1 MPSSSNADTLVSGAL
16 SQVNYR
22 HPDKTKRDIMNLLHH
37 YKGLAPCKS
46 RFTFNDG
53 QERDLILIKGTV
65 PVPYKGNTY
74 NIPVS
79 MWLLDTHPYH
89 APICYVVP
97 TPDMQV
103 KVSKHVDNAGKIYLP
118 YLHEWNQASSDLLG
132 LVQVCIIIFSEQP
145 PVFSRPRQP
154 APTYPGYPPQ
164 QAAGYPPQP
173 AAGYPPQPAGGYPP
187 QPISGYP
194 PYPATSSMG
203 GGFPPAYPVP
213 DQGTGNLPYPPGQGN
228 SPGYPAY
235 PPGGSPSST
244 PSSLSS
250 QSSLSQEQV
259 KASILS
265 AVEDKVRRRVREEFS
280 QVQAETDSLKRT
292 RDELTQGQ
300 AKLGSMVARL
310 EQETQQMG
318 DSIAVLEAKKEE
330 LERLG
335 DKLEGVEE
343 VPVDELVSP
352 STPLYKQLMAAVA
365 EEAATEDTVY
375 FLGEAL
381 RRGAVDCEVFLRQAR
396 DVSRRQFLMRA
407 TILQC
412 RKKAGL
418 E

>member
-1 MPSSSNADTLVSGAL
+1 M
-16 SQVNYR
+16 
-22 HPDKTKRDIMNLLHH
+22 
-37 YKGLAPCKS
+37 
-46 RFTFNDG
+46 
-53 QERDLILIKGTV
+53 
-65 PVPYKGNTY
+65 
-74 NIPVS
+74 
-79 MWLLDTHPYH
+79 
-89 APICYVVP
+89 
-97 TPDMQV
+97 
-103 KVSKHVDNAGKIYLP
+103 
-118 YLHEWNQASSDLLG
+118 
-132 LVQVCIIIFSEQP
+132 
-145 PVFSRPRQP
+145 
-154 APTYPGYPPQ
+154 
-164 QAAGYPPQP
+164 
-173 AAGYPPQPAGGYPP
+173 
-187 QPISGYP
+187 
-194 PYPATSSMG
+194 
-203 GGFPPAYPVP
+203 
-213 DQGTGNLPYPPGQGN
+213 
-228 SPGYPAY
+228 
-235 PPGGSPSST
+235 
-244 PSSLSS
+244 
-250 QSSLSQEQV
+250 
-259 KASILS
+259 
-265 AVEDKVRRRVREEFS
+265 REEFS